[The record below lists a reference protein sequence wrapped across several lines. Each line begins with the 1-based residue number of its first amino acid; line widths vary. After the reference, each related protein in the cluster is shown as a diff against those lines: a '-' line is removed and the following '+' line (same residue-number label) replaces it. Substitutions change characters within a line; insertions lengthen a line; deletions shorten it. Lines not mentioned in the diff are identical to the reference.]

1 MEGQVEILTRQL
13 EVVEEQRQRAIKVSA
28 EEERA
33 KKKTTTLAAE
43 AAAAAATAPQA
54 AAAAATVSLNST
66 NSIPPPGP
74 QMMGGEGLEK
84 EQGSGG
90 DGGSSG
96 GGNGV
101 VSSGSGSAGG
111 GSASELSSLS
121 DAQLFYHAQLHSQL
135 GALQAEKVTVTPP
148 SSLFLRFSMLSLFRL
163 FSFDRHHLHQPKPK
177 HVQATLLRRL
187 DQSKVRVESL
197 EDQGRKLQ
205 RLLQEA
211 ESGGAAERLTGR
223 GDTEEVGG
231 VFI

>member
-1 MEGQVEILTRQL
+1 LEGQVEILTRQL
-13 EVVEEQRQRAIKVSA
+13 EVVEEQRQRTIKVSA

-54 AAAAATVSLNST
+54 AAAATVSLNST
-66 NSIPPPGP
+66 NSIPAPGP

-96 GGNGV
+96 DGNGV

-148 SSLFLRFSMLSLFRL
+148 SLFLRFSMFILFRL
-163 FSFDRHHLHQPKPK
+163 FSFDRHHLHQLKPK